1 MIDRVMRGQPRILGG
16 EPAALEQRETSG
28 TALTASARAAGRHS
42 SIASSAAW
50 PWTRAAL
57 AGSPA
62 PTWRLT
68 WGRMAVPSAAPI
80 TPSGSWFRRSA

>member
-1 MIDRVMRGQPRILGG
+1 MIASVSAVMRASSAVNRP
-16 EPAALEQRETSG
+16 PWNSAETSG
-28 TALTASARAAGRHS
+28 TALTASASAAGRHS

-57 AGSPA
+57 SASPA